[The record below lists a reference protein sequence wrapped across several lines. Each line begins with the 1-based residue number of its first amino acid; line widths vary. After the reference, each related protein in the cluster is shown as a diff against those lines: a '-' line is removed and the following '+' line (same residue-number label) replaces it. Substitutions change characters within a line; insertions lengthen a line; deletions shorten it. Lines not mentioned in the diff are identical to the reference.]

1 MIINNTYPQILWSY
15 YPSLDKLIQ
24 EISWIKKLK
33 SNLIKWKSEEQTREN
48 FNIITAAVFQG
59 SQHALIH
66 KLQNT
71 SFKEEINNLKQEKIC

>member
-1 MIINNTYPQILWSY
+1 M
-15 YPSLDKLIQ
+15 
-24 EISWIKKLK
+24 LK

-59 SQHALIH
+59 SQHALIR

-71 SFKEEINNLKQEKIC
+71 SFKEEISNLKQEKTC